1 MDLRGHP
8 GQVSFEVIYLDQ
20 GLYTY
25 KKKKTNLPGSAWSLR
40 TVHTSSIAQGPMDGT
55 QTWTTLPSH
64 FTSLTPTCPRG
75 LNTNVASSELSLTL
89 NPI

>member
-1 MDLRGHP
+1 MYAWELDYFCHPKNRVFRVLFQELPMDLRGHP

-55 QTWTTLPSH
+55 QT
-64 FTSLTPTCPRG
+64 
-75 LNTNVASSELSLTL
+75 
-89 NPI
+89 